1 LKHGC
6 LLYSGNQNGATALI
20 DLNSFRTRISEEGK
34 RGRYSLWTVGL
45 GIVAMSGWGAF
56 AYSAQT
62 SADAQRR
69 LYQLVAELTAGQ
81 VQLFN
86 ERNEAMAY
94 LSAARESLAKLGAR
108 VEDTRKERDGLI
120 PQMTTSPEETPSLRP
135 AIR

>member
-1 LKHGC
+1 M
-6 LLYSGNQNGATALI
+6 I
-20 DLNSFRTRISEEGK
+20 DLNSFRTRISEGSK
-34 RGRYSLWTVGL
+34 RGSRYSLWTLGL

-69 LYQLVAELTAGQ
+69 LYKLVAELTAGQ

-108 VEDTRKERDGLI
+108 VEDIRKERDGLI
-120 PQMTTSPEETPSLRP
+120 PQVTTSPEETPSLRP